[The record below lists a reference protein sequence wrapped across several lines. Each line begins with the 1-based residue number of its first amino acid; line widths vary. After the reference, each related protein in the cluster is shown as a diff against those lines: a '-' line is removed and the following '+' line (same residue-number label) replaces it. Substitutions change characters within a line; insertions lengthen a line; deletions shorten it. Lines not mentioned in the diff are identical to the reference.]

1 LQSLPQY
8 ISLAGFAFNILTMAL
23 ILCLETATLVCS
35 VALCRDGEVIALRES
50 MEHNSHSALIT
61 LFVEEVMKVGG
72 YHLHDLDAIAVS
84 KGPGSYTGLRIG
96 VSTAKGFCFSIDKHL
111 LAIETLEGAAGYQ
124 SLTNR
129 VCKENENVLLVPMI
143 DARRMEVYTA
153 LFNSKGNRLTDTS
166 AEIITVDYF
175 NNFPG
180 CQILLFGDG
189 AAKFTELFK
198 DNPLITILVDQI
210 FSATYLAPIAEERF
224 KNKQFENLAYFEPF
238 YFKEFIAGKPRV
250 KGLYL

>member
-1 LQSLPQY
+1 
-8 ISLAGFAFNILTMAL
+8 MAL
-23 ILCLETATLVCS
+23 ILCLETATQVCS

-50 MEHNSHSALIT
+50 IDHNSHSALIT
-61 LFVEEVMKVGG
+61 LFVEEVMKESGFQF
-72 YHLHDLDAIAVS
+72 HDLDAIAVS

-96 VSTAKGFCFSIDKHL
+96 VSTAKGFCFSLDKPL
-111 LAIETLEGAAGYQ
+111 LAIETLEGAAVYQ
-124 SLTNR
+124 SFTNP
-129 VCKENENVLLVPMI
+129 VCKDNEKVLLVPMI

-153 LFNSKGNRLTDTS
+153 MFDAKGNRLTDTS
-166 AEIITVDYF
+166 AEIITLDYF
-175 NNFPG
+175 ENYPDR
-180 CQILLFGDG
+180 QILLFGDG

-198 DNPLITILVDQI
+198 DNHLITILGDKT

-250 KGLYL
+250 KGLY